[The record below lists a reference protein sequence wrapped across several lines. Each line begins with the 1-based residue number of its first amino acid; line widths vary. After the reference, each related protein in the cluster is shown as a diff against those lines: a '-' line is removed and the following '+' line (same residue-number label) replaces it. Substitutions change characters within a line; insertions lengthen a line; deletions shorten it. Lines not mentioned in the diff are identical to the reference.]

1 MVTEDTDGLI
11 YSSLK
16 SFNMWKLATLE
27 GWCPLNSWT
36 VESCPVEVVL
46 LCGVA
51 LRCRGPSTPRCTA
64 QLTVLLTLFWG
75 VLSTWFAL
83 TNLKKSRCLFF
94 SNSQD
99 YSDLDVSF
107 WVILNKDLVHFVN
120 PGHIVVQKEALY
132 KVLRLFF
139 ITNHRDGHDKNI
151 NAEVL

>member
-107 WVILNKDLVHFVN
+107 WVILNKKFGSFCKSWSYCCSERSIIQSTPPIFHHK
-120 PGHIVVQKEALY
+120 PSRWPWQKY
-132 KVLRLFF
+132 
-139 ITNHRDGHDKNI
+139 
-151 NAEVL
+151 